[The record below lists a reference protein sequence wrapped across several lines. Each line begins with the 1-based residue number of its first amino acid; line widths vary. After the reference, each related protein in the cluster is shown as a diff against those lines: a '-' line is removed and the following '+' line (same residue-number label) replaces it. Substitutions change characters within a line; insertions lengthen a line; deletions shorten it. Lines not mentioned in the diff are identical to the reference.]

1 MLRAVPTPTDTVGD
15 LTFLLFQ
22 PLLWKCLR
30 SNTLKKISY
39 TIFNQDYKQVIQ
51 NLLRA
56 YRKKGNKILFV
67 DVIAINIILYI

>member
-51 NLLRA
+51 NLLCA

>member
-1 MLRAVPTPTDTVGD
+1 MLRAMPTLTDTVGD
-15 LTFLLFQ
+15 LTFLLLQ

-30 SNTLKKISY
+30 SNTSKKISY

-51 NLLRA
+51 NLLCA

>member
-1 MLRAVPTPTDTVGD
+1 MLRAVPTPKDTVGD
-15 LTFLLFQ
+15 LTFLLLQ

-30 SNTLKKISY
+30 NNTLKKISY
-39 TIFNQDYKQVIQ
+39 TLFNQDYKQVIQ
-51 NLLRA
+51 NLPCA